1 MNIFSR
7 LPEEI
12 IQNNILPYTYRTQ
25 SPVLLKDMKTFMYIY
40 RKIYDIFDYI
50 YETET
55 DNFKDLM
62 IKYDITCY
70 YAESVLDRNTDSI
83 SFYKSV
89 NLYLDSKGAII
100 KILGKMT
107 PVQRLKYLIKL
118 SKGDRNPHG
127 TINFNL
133 LNFSNLE

>member
-70 YAESVLDRNTDSI
+70 YAESVLDRTTDSI

-100 KILGKMT
+100 KILGKMS
-107 PVQRLKYLIKL
+107 LLFIK
-118 SKGDRNPHG
+118 GQQV
-127 TINFNL
+127 FY
-133 LNFSNLE
+133 

>member
-70 YAESVLDRNTDSI
+70 YAESVLDRTTDSI

>member
-100 KILGKMT
+100 KILGKMK
-107 PVQRLKYLIKL
+107 PVERLKYLIKL